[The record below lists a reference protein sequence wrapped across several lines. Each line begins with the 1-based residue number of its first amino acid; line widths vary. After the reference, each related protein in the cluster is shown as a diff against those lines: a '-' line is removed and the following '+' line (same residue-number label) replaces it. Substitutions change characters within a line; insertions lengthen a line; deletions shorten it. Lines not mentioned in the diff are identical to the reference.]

1 MAGLQSTNISF
12 PSGVL
17 AEYRW
22 RYSFETDFIA
32 VWVYLLS
39 ESHINA
45 AIHFNTFCFT
55 TSRHVHR
62 LNILQK

>member
-1 MAGLQSTNISF
+1 MTDSHSTNISF

-22 RYSFETDFIA
+22 RCSFQTDFIA

-39 ESHINA
+39 ESHTNTATDINIFA
-45 AIHFNTFCFT
+45 FRFLDLY
-55 TSRHVHR
+55 R
-62 LNILQK
+62 LNTLQK